1 MFCRSDT
8 WGSWGSGRLH
18 RQPKATQQ
26 GEAERG
32 FEPPALL
39 ACCLQEIVFKETQG
53 LFAPGR
59 AVGQGVMLQY
69 GGQRI
74 KGGLGPSPRNIW
86 PTLSCPNQW
95 ANENN
100 TIGRHQPRR
109 PLGHSLSMAPGTS
122 QAQDLAAESSGLQDT
137 KREGR
142 QGQASL
148 PCS

>member
-8 WGSWGSGRLH
+8 WGSWDSGRLH

-39 ACCLQEIVFKETQG
+39 ACCLQEMVFKE
-53 LFAPGR
+53 
-59 AVGQGVMLQY
+59 Y

-100 TIGRHQPRR
+100 TIGRHQLRG